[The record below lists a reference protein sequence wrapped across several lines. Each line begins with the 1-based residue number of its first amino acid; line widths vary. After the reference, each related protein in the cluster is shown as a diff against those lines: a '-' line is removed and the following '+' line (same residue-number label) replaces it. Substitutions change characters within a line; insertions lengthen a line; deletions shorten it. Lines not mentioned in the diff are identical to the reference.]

1 MEFHNLLIGI
11 IVGFTLAVPIGPI
24 GFLCIR
30 QTLEKGRLPGLI
42 VGLGGATAD
51 FLYSG
56 IAAFGLTI
64 ISNVLDT
71 QRIWIRLIGGAIIV
85 ILGINIFRTK
95 HKTSNV
101 PLNSAG
107 MLKSYI
113 ETFLFT
119 LTNPLTVFAFITVF
133 AALGLAK
140 GINHFSAALLAF
152 GVFIGSM
159 LWFLLL
165 NSFVSL
171 IKHKVGQNWSL
182 RVNKITGSLIMIS
195 GIVTIVSLL

>member
-1 MEFHNLLIGI
+1 MEFYNLLMGI
-11 IVGFTLAVPIGPI
+11 LVGFSLAVPIGPI

-30 QTLEKGRLPGLI
+30 QTLSKGRFPGLV
-42 VGLGGATAD
+42 VGLGGAAAD
-51 FLYSG
+51 FLYGG

-64 ISNVLDT
+64 ISNALDT
-71 QRIWIRLIGGAIIV
+71 QRIWIKLIGGTIIL
-85 ILGINIFRTK
+85 ILGIKIFLTK
-95 HKTSNV
+95 HKTDSI

-107 MLKSYI
+107 ILKSFTA
-113 ETFLFT
+113 TFLFT

-133 AALGLAK
+133 AALGLADPL
-140 GINHFSAALLAF
+140 NHFSAAVIAF

-165 NSFVSL
+165 NSFVIL
-171 IKHKVGQNWSL
+171 IKDRVGLNWSL
-182 RVNKITGSLIMIS
+182 RVNKITGSLIMVS